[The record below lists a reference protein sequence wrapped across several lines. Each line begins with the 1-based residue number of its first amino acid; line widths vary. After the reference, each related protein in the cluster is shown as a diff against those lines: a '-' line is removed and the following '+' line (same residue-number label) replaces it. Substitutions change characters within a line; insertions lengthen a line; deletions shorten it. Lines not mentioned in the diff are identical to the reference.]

1 MDIKDIFHVLGRR
14 HQVPIAKHQKTNALV
29 TTTQFQRWIISPTSC
44 ELLVHGE
51 FKGKEPHYVSAL
63 SVFSANL
70 VRALRWRERF
80 VSLVFFCGNHVEDD
94 DQPLGGRAMIR
105 SFTVQL
111 LRHSSLDDVLRD
123 HPVEVD
129 EERIRK
135 GNIAHLCALF
145 SWLIHRLPKYFVVV
159 CIIEGISHY
168 ETDHFEDGM
177 LRVLGAVLE
186 LARDPEVAAAVK
198 VLATSPTTTE
208 MVHHRFKDDD
218 SCFLSLSE
226 VRQAVQGTGS
236 SFQESDSE

>member
-1 MDIKDIFHVLGRR
+1 MPFSSSPQLPPIPAAPQAQQQHWPYPYTLRQYPLPCPPGWTSPQQTSSVPVQTQTVSDSANVTKDYLRQLLRVSDVDIKDIFHVLGRR

-159 CIIEGISHY
+159 CIIEGI
-168 ETDHFEDGM
+168 
-177 LRVLGAVLE
+177 
-186 LARDPEVAAAVK
+186 
-198 VLATSPTTTE
+198 
-208 MVHHRFKDDD
+208 
-218 SCFLSLSE
+218 
-226 VRQAVQGTGS
+226 
-236 SFQESDSE
+236 